1 MKIIVLGSGLV
12 GGPMAV
18 DLAQDSQFDVT
29 VADINREALKKL
41 DHIPGLKTVETDLA
55 GKGTVKNLVQDF
67 DFVLSAVPGFMGFQT
82 LREVIEA
89 KKNVVDIAFFPEDPF
104 LLDELA
110 RQNDVTAIVDCG
122 VAPGMSNILAGY
134 VDRCLDATHRLIIYV
149 GGLPEVR
156 EWPFEYKAVFSP
168 IDVIEEYVRPARY
181 VENGKMVTRPAL
193 SEPELIFFPGVGTLE
208 AFVTDGLRT
217 LARTMSAP
225 DMKEKT
231 LRYPGHIEKMA
242 MLRET
247 GFFSREEIQVGGMR
261 IQPLDVTAKLLFPK
275 WKMNGGDRDM
285 TVMKLIV
292 EGEKAGKTWRHTY
305 DLLDHYDTST
315 GTHSMARTTGYAA
328 TLALRMMA
336 QGLYY
341 NKGISAP
348 EFIGRQPECVD
359 FMLQGLKERG
369 IIYRETIEKIDGWT
383 AAQTG

>member
-18 DLAQDSQFDVT
+18 DLARDSQFDVT
-29 VADINREALKKL
+29 VADISREALAKL
-41 DHIPGLKTVETDLA
+41 KDIPTLKTIERDLA
-55 GKGTVKNLVQDF
+55 RTEDVMKLVGDY
-67 DFVLSAVPGFMGFQT
+67 DLVLSAVPGFMGFQT
-82 LREVIEA
+82 LRGVIEA

-104 LLDELA
+104 LLDNLA
-110 RQNDVTAIVDCG
+110 RQNGVTAIVDCG

-134 VDRCLDATHRLIIYV
+134 IDHWLDKTHCLITYV

-168 IDVIEEYVRPARY
+168 LDVIEEYVRPARS
-181 VENGKMVTRPAL
+181 VENGKLVTRPAL

-247 GFFSREEIQVGGMR
+247 GFFGREEIEVGGVR
-261 IQPLDVTAKLLFPK
+261 IRPLDVTAKLLFPK
-275 WKMNGGDRDM
+275 WKMNGGDRDI
-285 TVMKLIV
+285 TVLKLIV
-292 EGEKAGKTWRHTY
+292 EGKKAGETWRYTY
-305 DLLDHYDTST
+305 DLLDHYDAST
-315 GTHSMARTTGYAA
+315 RTHSMARTTGYTA
-328 TLALRMMA
+328 TLALRMVA
-336 QGLYY
+336 RGLYN

-369 IIYRETIEKIDGWT
+369 IIYRETAEKIDG
-383 AAQTG
+383 